1 MDNQETTSL
10 SLNDLQQVLNIF
22 DVCTQRSAFK
32 AAELEAVGRLYN
44 HLSRFVKQNTPA
56 EKPVET
62 ESSDSLAADTAD
74 SVGDQ
79 VNASSEDPK
88 NL

>member
-1 MDNQETTSL
+1 MDNQESAAAL

-22 DVCTQRSAFK
+22 DVCTQRSAFR

-56 EKPVET
+56 EKTAEN
-62 ESSDSLAADTAD
+62 ETAD
-74 SVGDQ
+74 SSAAESAEP

-88 NL
+88 DL

>member
-1 MDNQETTSL
+1 MDNQESPTAL

-22 DVCTQRSAFK
+22 DVCTQRSAFRS
-32 AAELEAVGRLYN
+32 AELEAVGRLYN

-56 EKPVET
+56 EKT
-62 ESSDSLAADTAD
+62 AESESAADE
-74 SVGDQ
+74 SVEQ

>member
-1 MDNQETTSL
+1 MDKPEPVAL

-32 AAELEAVGRLYN
+32 ASELEAVGRLYN
-44 HLSRFVKQNTPA
+44 HLSRFVKENTPA
-56 EKPVET
+56 EKTDEVEAT
-62 ESSDSLAADTAD
+62 STDVD
-74 SVGDQ
+74 
-79 VNASSEDPK
+79 SSEPVNSGSEEPK

>member
-1 MDNQETTSL
+1 MDNQDSPIAL

-22 DVCTQRSAFK
+22 DVCTQRSAFR
-32 AAELEAVGRLYN
+32 AAELEVVGRLYN

-56 EKPVET
+56 EKTAENET
-62 ESSDSLAADTAD
+62 ADELAAESSEP
-74 SVGDQ
+74 

-88 NL
+88 AL